1 MVKQYNYFYLRG
13 LSDKAEEESY
23 QYFDKH
29 IRPLPKRDDGTFDTA
44 NSIFADS
51 DVDAFR
57 HAYVSGVFT
66 QELGEKIADRLG
78 RWNELLPVA
87 SYSNKNNPKALNM
100 DLWNNHVGREYGK
113 KFKDKKELM
122 KALHRAL
129 KNGELIIDLNDPRK
143 YTGQKGNTVSKSK
156 PVIVLLENEK
166 GRNDVFYD
174 VIKKQVYSR
183 DEFVAKI
190 NAGEYPGYT
199 VKTING
205 IETPVS
211 KPDGRGTNNLG

>member
-1 MVKQYNYFYLRG
+1 
-13 LSDKAEEESY
+13 
-23 QYFDKH
+23 
-29 IRPLPKRDDGTFDTA
+29 
-44 NSIFADS
+44 
-51 DVDAFR
+51 
-57 HAYVSGVFT
+57 
-66 QELGEKIADRLG
+66 
-78 RWNELLPVA
+78 
-87 SYSNKNNPKALNM
+87 
-100 DLWNNHVGREYGK
+100 
-113 KFKDKKELM
+113 M

-199 VKTING
+199 VKTINRV
-205 IETPVS
+205 ETPVS

>member
-1 MVKQYNYFYLRG
+1 MRLMNTLINTLVNYPNALMERLILQTQFLQTAMWMP
-13 LSDKAEEESY
+13 S
-23 QYFDKH
+23 
-29 IRPLPKRDDGTFDTA
+29 GTPTSVVYSPQEFGEKTA
-44 NSIFADS
+44 NALGIINEIFP
-51 DVDAFR
+51 
-57 HAYVSGVFT
+57 
-66 QELGEKIADRLG
+66 LG
-78 RWNELLPVA
+78 W
-87 SYSNKNNPKALNM
+87 YSNQTNPKALNM

-113 KFKDKKELM
+113 KAKDKQELL
-122 KALHRAL
+122 KSLHRAL

-143 YTGQKGNTVSKSK
+143 YTGQKGNPISKSR

-174 VIKKQVYSR
+174 TIKNQVYLR
-183 DEFVAKI
+183 DEFIAKI
-190 NAGEYPGYT
+190 QAGEYPGYT

>member
-1 MVKQYNYFYLRG
+1 MVKQYNYFYISG
-13 LSDKAEEESY
+13 LSKRSEEESY
-23 QYFDKH
+23 QYFDQH
-29 IRPLPKRDDGTFDTA
+29 IRSLPKRPDGAFDTMD
-44 NSIFADS
+44 SIFADS

-78 RWNELLPVA
+78 RLNEVFPFA
-87 SYSNKNNPKALNM
+87 WYSNKNNPKALNM

-113 KFKDKKELM
+113 KVKDKQELL
-122 KALHRAL
+122 KSLHRAL
-129 KNGELIIDLNDPRK
+129 KNGELITDLNDPRK
-143 YTGQKGNTVSKSK
+143 YTGQKGNPVNKSR
-156 PVIVLLENEK
+156 PVVVLLENEK

-183 DEFVAKI
+183 YEFVTKI
-190 NAGEYPGYT
+190 QTGEYPGYT